1 MNLQYLTDRW
11 RHVLDLAGEHLQ
23 LSLTALAIAVVV
35 ALPLG
40 VLVATV
46 KPLSLPIM
54 IALGLIYTIPSL
66 AFLAFL
72 IPSLQL
78 GKKPAIVVLV
88 AYAQLSL
95 VRNIAAALRGVD
107 APTLEAAR
115 GIGMTAFQVFWKV
128 RFPLA
133 LPVLIAGVRIAL
145 VTTVSLV
152 TVTAWVD
159 AGGLGTLLFEGIAR
173 NYPSEILAGAVAITA
188 LALLIDFALRLVER
202 LAPATRARRA
212 LTARLSPEPV

>member
-1 MNLQYLTDRW
+1 MNFEFLFDRW
-11 RHVLDLAGEHLQ
+11 RYVLDLAGEHLQ
-23 LSLTALAIAVVV
+23 LSLISLAIAVVL

-40 VLVATV
+40 VVVATV
-46 KPLSLPIM
+46 RRLSLPIM
-54 IALGLIYTIPSL
+54 LILGVIYTIPSL

-72 IPSLQL
+72 IPSLHL
-78 GKKPAIVVLV
+78 GRKPAIFVLV

-115 GIGMTAFQVFWKV
+115 GIGMTPLQVFWKV

-133 LPVLIAGVRIAL
+133 LPILIAGLRIAL
-145 VTTVSLV
+145 VTTIGLA

-159 AGGLGTLLFEGIAR
+159 AGGLGTLLFEGISR
-173 NYPSEILAGAVAITA
+173 DYPSEILAGAVAITI
-188 LALLIDFALRLVER
+188 LSLSIDLILRILER

-212 LTARLSPEPV
+212 LTSRSALDAA

>member
-1 MNLQYLTDRW
+1 MNFDYLFDRW
-11 RHVLDLAGEHLQ
+11 RYVLDLAGEHLQ
-23 LSLTALAIAVVV
+23 LSLISLAIAVVV

-40 VLVATV
+40 VVVATIRR
-46 KPLSLPIM
+46 LSLPIM
-54 IALGLIYTIPSL
+54 LILGVIYTIPSL

-72 IPSLQL
+72 IPSLHL
-78 GKKPAIVVLV
+78 GRKPAIFVLV

-115 GIGMTAFQVFWKV
+115 GIGMTPLQVFWKV

-133 LPVLIAGVRIAL
+133 LPILIAGLRIAL
-145 VTTVSLV
+145 VTTIGLA

-159 AGGLGTLLFEGIAR
+159 AGGLGTLLFEGISR
-173 NYPSEILAGAVAITA
+173 DYPSEILAGAVAITA
-188 LALLIDFALRLVER
+188 LSLLIDLILRIVER

-212 LTARLSPEPV
+212 LTSRNALDTA